1 MSELQHVVVVG
12 ASLAGLRA
20 CEALRSEGFDGTVTL
35 IGAEPHVP
43 YDRPPLSKRV
53 LSGEWEPDRILLR
66 RADALDELRLDLRL
80 GLRAE
85 CFEAD
90 TRCVSLADG
99 TTLRPDAVILATGA
113 SPRRLPGQPDLP
125 GIFELRTLDDSL
137 ALRHALSADPAP
149 RVVVIGAGFIGL
161 EVAATAR
168 SRGLDVTVLE
178 GAAAPL
184 VRALGTEM
192 GTAVARIHEDHGVP
206 IHCGVVVAAIEGT
219 ERVEGVRLGD
229 GSLVPADVVVVG
241 IGVGPTT
248 DWLEGSG
255 LELRDGIVCDAT
267 LRAVGTDAV
276 YAAGDCL
283 RWPNELFGE
292 EMRIE
297 HWTNAAE
304 QGAAAAGNL
313 LAVAAGRE
321 PIPYRPVP
329 FFWSDQYDARVQFV
343 GRAAEGDEVRI
354 VHGSPE
360 QRRFVALYRGADGM
374 LHGALGLSAPKLLMP
389 YRRQLD
395 PRVSWDDALA
405 FAAAQ
410 AT

>member
-1 MSELQHVVVVG
+1 
-12 ASLAGLRA
+12 
-20 CEALRSEGFDGTVTL
+20 
-35 IGAEPHVP
+35 
-43 YDRPPLSKRV
+43 
-53 LSGEWEPDRILLR
+53 
-66 RADALDELRLDLRL
+66 
-80 GLRAE
+80 
-85 CFEAD
+85 
-90 TRCVSLADG
+90 
-99 TTLRPDAVILATGA
+99 
-113 SPRRLPGQPDLP
+113 
-125 GIFELRTLDDSL
+125 
-137 ALRHALSADPAP
+137 
-149 RVVVIGAGFIGL
+149 
-161 EVAATAR
+161 
-168 SRGLDVTVLE
+168 
-178 GAAAPL
+178 
-184 VRALGTEM
+184 M
-192 GTAVARIHEDHGVP
+192 G
-206 IHCGVVVAAIEGT
+206 
-219 ERVEGVRLGD
+219 
-229 GSLVPADVVVVG
+229 
-241 IGVGPTT
+241 
-248 DWLEGSG
+248 
-255 LELRDGIVCDAT
+255 AT

-283 RWPNELFGE
+283 RWPNGLFGE

-374 LHGALGLSAPKLLMP
+374 LHGALGLSVPKLLMP